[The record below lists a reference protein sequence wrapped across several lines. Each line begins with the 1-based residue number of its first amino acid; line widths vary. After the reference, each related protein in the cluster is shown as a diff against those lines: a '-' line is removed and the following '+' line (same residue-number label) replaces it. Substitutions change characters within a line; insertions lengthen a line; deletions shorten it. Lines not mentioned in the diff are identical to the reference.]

1 MRRRARNVP
10 FARRRFGSP
19 IRELTT
25 LPVADWPKHLQLART
40 ILVDELAVSDAVA
53 VVVLRPCL
61 SAAQACADAINW
73 RARDAFDGQ
82 NRARLRRIF
91 GRAAKCAKRL
101 PASRRHMLDR
111 KVCSALGQDD
121 IDSETIEGFIEA
133 LIMDF
138 GEWPRSEPSL
148 TILRAVTPGS
158 SPATVVTASP
168 VRLRRRFTDA
178 AILLREDYSSLP
190 AVDQREVELALTA
203 LSSRA
208 GDNFDTTNVCMA
220 VSRALG
226 HNRKNET
233 SVAAHDVITE
243 YVTDVA
249 DVWRQHGLRPTRAR
263 NPYDASYRSRFHR
276 FVDLVLTSV
285 VDPWSRRHDGDQ
297 HEMLAKLRKAHAE
310 LPEDVRRIVGAAP
323 RRGDVEWLV
332 SEDHVRNAWA
342 RIQKSDPST
351 P

>member
-111 KVCSALGQDD
+111 KVCSMKNADNAGALKFFPGKSSKKAHVSIRDD
-121 IDSETIEGFIEA
+121 QTGIDNT
-133 LIMDF
+133 
-138 GEWPRSEPSL
+138 
-148 TILRAVTPGS
+148 
-158 SPATVVTASP
+158 TV
-168 VRLRRRFTDA
+168 
-178 AILLREDYSSLP
+178 
-190 AVDQREVELALTA
+190 A
-203 LSSRA
+203 LSGS
-208 GDNFDTTNVCMA
+208 
-220 VSRALG
+220 
-226 HNRKNET
+226 
-233 SVAAHDVITE
+233 
-243 YVTDVA
+243 
-249 DVWRQHGLRPTRAR
+249 
-263 NPYDASYRSRFHR
+263 
-276 FVDLVLTSV
+276 
-285 VDPWSRRHDGDQ
+285 
-297 HEMLAKLRKAHAE
+297 
-310 LPEDVRRIVGAAP
+310 
-323 RRGDVEWLV
+323 
-332 SEDHVRNAWA
+332 
-342 RIQKSDPST
+342 
-351 P
+351 